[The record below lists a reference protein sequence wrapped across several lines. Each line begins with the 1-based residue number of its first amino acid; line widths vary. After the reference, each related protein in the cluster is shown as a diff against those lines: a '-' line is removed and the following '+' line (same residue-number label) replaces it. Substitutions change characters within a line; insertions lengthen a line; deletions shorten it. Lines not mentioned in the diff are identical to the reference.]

1 MTSTPV
7 KSVDA
12 LMNFV
17 GTKNLTQT
25 GGTNQTGSFGDLM
38 SKTTSGEKD
47 LSPQRQGE
55 TSAVS
60 PKDAATRDMKPSR
73 TDAVKPAEDAE
84 KPADTVGTENV
95 DTKSEQMEVVSEAGE
110 EIVKDIAKELGVSE
124 EEVTRAM
131 EELGLSFYQL
141 FDPTNLTQLVLNVSG
156 EQDTAVLLTDEGLF
170 TKLQDV
176 LQVAGEISD
185 NLVEKLDIQPEEM
198 QKVLEQ
204 LQAEQDNVI
213 AAPQE
218 VMEQFQAEQDNMT
231 TALQEVVKEESE
243 ENAPKITIEVKV
255 NGESIKLSTDENGN
269 VDKTIGT
276 VSPKTE
282 ETTAKPEN
290 QKQGSGEMKQK
301 SQGNEHGNALFDAA
315 LQDREQAQEVEAP
328 QQAQGFFSEQTQDI
342 MNQIMD
348 YMKIQLKPDMNQL
361 EMQLHPASLGNVQ
374 IQITSRGGEVTAQFH
389 VQNETV
395 KEAIESQIMELKESL
410 KDQGV
415 KVEAVQVT
423 VESHGFE
430 SNLWQGQGGEQNAA
444 SQNGKRT
451 PRRINLNDLDDFFE
465 EEASEE
471 EILNARVM
479 EMNGT
484 TVDYTA

>member
-38 SKTTSGEKD
+38 SKTTSGGKD
-47 LSPQRQGE
+47 LSPQRQSE
-55 TSAVS
+55 TSKVS
-60 PKDAATRDMKPSR
+60 PQDAAARDMKPSR
-73 TDAVKPAEDAE
+73 ADAVKPAEDAE
-84 KPADTVGTENV
+84 KPAGAVETANA
-95 DTKSEQMEVVSEAGE
+95 DTKSEQMEAASEAGE

-141 FDPTNLTQLVLNVSG
+141 FDPANLTQLVLNVSG

-170 TKLQDV
+170 AKLQDV
-176 LQVAGEISD
+176 LQAAGEISD
-185 NLVEKLDIQPEEM
+185 NLAEKLDIRPEEM

-204 LQAEQDNVI
+204 LQAEQDNI
-213 AAPQE
+213 AAVPQ
-218 VMEQFQAEQDNMT
+218 VVAE
-231 TALQEVVKEESE
+231 EEAE

-255 NGESIKLSTDENGN
+255 NGESIKLSADENGN

-282 ETTAKPEN
+282 ESTAKPEN
-290 QKQGSGEMKQK
+290 QKQGSGEMKGK
-301 SQGNEHGNALFDAA
+301 SEGNEHGNALFETS
-315 LQDREQAQEVEAP
+315 LQDRAQVQEAEAP
-328 QQAQGFFSEQTQDI
+328 QQTQGFFSEQTQDI
-342 MNQIMD
+342 MDQIMD

-395 KEAIESQIMELKESL
+395 KEAIESQIVELKESL

-415 KVEAVQVT
+415 KVEAVQVM

-451 PRRINLNDLDDFFE
+451 PRRINLNELDELFE

>member
-7 KSVDA
+7 KNVSA

-17 GTKNLTQT
+17 GGKNLTTQT

-38 SKTTSGEKD
+38 SKTTSGGKD
-47 LSPQRQGE
+47 LTTPRQTE
-55 TSAVS
+55 TSKVS
-60 PKDAATRDMKPSR
+60 PKDAAARDMKPNRS
-73 TDAVKPAEDAE
+73 DAVKTAEDAG
-84 KPADTVGTENV
+84 KPADAAETVNT
-95 DTKSEQMEVVSEAGE
+95 DTQSGQAEAVTKAGE
-110 EIVKDIAKELGVSE
+110 EMVKDIAGELGVSE
-124 EEVTRAM
+124 EEVLKAM
-131 EELGLSFYQL
+131 EELGISLYQL
-141 FDPTNLTQLVLNVSG
+141 FDPANLTQLVLNVSG
-156 EQDTAVLLTDEGLF
+156 ESDMAALLTDEGLF
-170 TKLQDV
+170 AKLQDV
-176 LQVAGEISD
+176 LKAAGEISE
-185 NLVEKLDIQPEEM
+185 NLVEELNIQPQEM

-204 LQAEQDNVI
+204 LQAAKDGMTAE
-213 AAPQE
+213 PQE
-218 VMEQFQAEQDNMT
+218 VLEAE
-231 TALQEVVKEESE
+231 AE

-255 NGESIKLSTDENGN
+255 NGETVKLSADENGN

-276 VSPKTE
+276 VSQATE
-282 ETTAKPEN
+282 DTAAKPEN
-290 QKQGSGEMKQK
+290 QKQGGGEMKGK
-301 SQGNEHGNALFDAA
+301 SEGNENGNALFDTA
-315 LQDREQAQEVEAP
+315 LQDRAQVQETEAP
-328 QQAQGFFSEQTQDI
+328 VQVQSFFSEQTQDI

-348 YMKIQLKPDMNQL
+348 YMKIQLKPGMDQL
-361 EMQLHPASLGNVQ
+361 EMQLHPASLGSVQ
-374 IQITSRGGEVTAQFH
+374 IQITSRGGEVTAHFQ

-395 KEAIESQIMELKESL
+395 KAAIESQIMELKESL

-423 VESHGFE
+423 VENHGFE

-451 PRRINLNDLDDFFE
+451 PRRINLNELDEFFE

>member
-17 GTKNLTQT
+17 GAKNLTQT

-38 SKTTSGEKD
+38 SKTASGGKD
-47 LSPQRQGE
+47 LSSQGQNE
-55 TSAVS
+55 ASKVS
-60 PKDAATRDMKPSR
+60 PKDAAARDMKQNR
-73 TDAVKPAEDAE
+73 ADAVKPAENVE
-84 KPADTVGTENV
+84 KKANAVETTTADTQ
-95 DTKSEQMEVVSEAGE
+95 SEQVEAVSEAGE

-124 EEVTRAM
+124 EEVIRAM

-170 TKLQDV
+170 AKLQDV
-176 LQVAGEISD
+176 LNAVGEISD
-185 NLVEKLDIQPEEM
+185 NLAEELDIQPEEM

-204 LQAEQDNVI
+204 LQAEQSNMA

-218 VMEQFQAEQDNMT
+218 V
-231 TALQEVVKEESE
+231 KEEETE
-243 ENAPKITIEVKV
+243 ENAPKITVEVKV
-255 NGESIKLSTDENGN
+255 NGETVKLSADENGN

-276 VSPKTE
+276 VSQGTN

-290 QKQGSGEMKQK
+290 QNQGGGETKGK
-301 SQGNEHGNALFDAA
+301 SEGNEHGNALFDTA
-315 LQDREQAQEVEAP
+315 LQDNAQVQEAEAP
-328 QQAQGFFSEQTQDI
+328 QQMQGFFSEQTQDI
-342 MNQIMD
+342 MDQIMD
-348 YMKIQLKPDMNQL
+348 YMKIQLKPDMDQL

-395 KEAIESQIMELKESL
+395 KAAIESQIVELKESL

-415 KVEAVQVT
+415 KVEAVQVM

-451 PRRINLNDLDDFFE
+451 PRRINLNELDDLFE

-479 EMNGT
+479 EMNGI

>member
-38 SKTTSGEKD
+38 SKTTSSGKD
-47 LSPQRQGE
+47 LSSQRQDE
-55 TSAVS
+55 TSKVS
-60 PKDAATRDMKPSR
+60 PKDAAARDMKPSR
-73 TDAVKPAEDAE
+73 TDTVKPAENAE
-84 KPADTVGTENV
+84 KPAGTVETTNADTQP
-95 DTKSEQMEVVSEAGE
+95 EQMEAVSEAGE

-124 EEVTRAM
+124 EDVIRAM

-141 FDPTNLTQLVLNVSG
+141 FDPANLTQLVLNVSG

-170 TKLQDV
+170 AKLQDV
-176 LQVAGEISD
+176 LKAAGEISD
-185 NLVEKLDIQPEEM
+185 NLAEKLDIQPEEV

-204 LQAEQDNVI
+204 F
-213 AAPQE
+213 QE
-218 VMEQFQAEQDNMT
+218 EQDNMT
-231 TALQEVVKEESE
+231 TAPQEVMEVEAE

-255 NGESIKLSTDENGN
+255 NGETVKLSADESGN
-269 VDKTIGT
+269 VDKAIGV
-276 VSPKTE
+276 VSQKTD

-290 QKQGSGEMKQK
+290 QKQGSGEMKGK
-301 SQGNEHGNALFDAA
+301 SEGNEHGNALFDAT
-315 LQDREQAQEVEAP
+315 LQDRAQVQEAEAP
-328 QQAQGFFSEQTQDI
+328 QQTQGFFSEQTQDI

-361 EMQLHPASLGNVQ
+361 EMQLHPASLGSVQ

-444 SQNGKRT
+444 SQNEKRT
-451 PRRINLNDLDDFFE
+451 PRRINLNELDDLFE